1 MPARR
6 PARARAAAVA
16 TGAAV
21 LGALAVPSPSLA
33 SHATDS
39 RATAG
44 FAPTASTPASG
55 SARGAAGDL
64 LADPARGRAAVTELG
79 GRIDVAAARNDLS
92 ARALEDLLLEDRT
105 MWLDETGRLY
115 AVDPAPPAP
124 EAPAGRASADPAAGV
139 APLDQTFA
147 LHSNPGATRTIFLDV
162 DGAVVSGTGWNT
174 DSGVGTT
181 HPAWDPAGNGA
192 SFTDAEKLEVQ
203 KVWAIVAEDYAP
215 WQVDVTT
222 ADPGTAGLTR
232 TGPADL
238 TYGTRALI
246 TPSPDAWSKLCD
258 SQCGGVAYLGVY
270 GGTGDPSPTQ
280 PAWVFPPALDDDAK
294 AVAEAISHE
303 VGHNLGLT
311 HDGNAT
317 SDYDEGHGAWA
328 PIMGASYY
336 EPITQWS
343 QGSYVGAN
351 NSQDDLA
358 TITGYLPRRAD
369 EAGPTVGGA
378 AALPA
383 TGVSSYITDRT
394 DVDAF
399 RLGSCGSGATA
410 TISPAEVGA
419 DLDVKASLLD
429 PGGAVVATS
438 DPASTQVDRET
449 ASGMGASLT
458 IPAGTGSTL
467 LVDGTGNGPWSTGYD
482 DYASLGAYTVTVTGC
497 TSDTSLPSAPTAVAA
512 TPDASAPTI
521 TLTWAAPSSPGASAI
536 TGYRVTRLD
545 TGAGTLLPASARSF
559 AFTGLEPGTRYDLTV
574 AAVNGS
580 GPGPVATT
588 SATTYSPTTTPGA
601 PRGTYAVWNADPDRV
616 KIAWAPPADDGGAE
630 VTSYAVRIDGTSR
643 GSVAAT
649 FDGVYLSGP
658 FSLGTHTATIRAVN
672 AAGAGP
678 PVDATF
684 TVAAPP
690 ANDDA
695 GAARALTGATGAT
708 SGTTFGATGAAGDPV
723 APAGAG
729 RHSVWF
735 TWTAPSRAPVRFA
748 TGATTGDTRATARD
762 TTLAIYRG
770 APGSLVEV
778 AANDDSGS
786 GTFFSAVDLT
796 PVAGT
801 RYLVVVDSFS
811 TDGAAGP
818 FTLAWASTEL
828 APGAPSRVS
837 ATRGD
842 GSALVSWSAG
852 EPGTQ
857 PVTGWRVT
865 ASPGGRQATVGGSAS
880 SATVGGL
887 RNGTSYRF
895 SVQALSAAGDS
906 PSSVTSPAVVPAGVP
921 LVMARPRVQVRGR
934 TMTVRWSPA
943 GANGDPVTGYQVVI
957 KGARN
962 RTMPAAATR
971 LVIRRMRPGRYA
983 LRIQAANGMGLAPL
997 GPTTRV
1003 RVRR

>member
-1 MPARR
+1 M
-6 PARARAAAVA
+6 
-16 TGAAV
+16 
-21 LGALAVPSPSLA
+21 
-33 SHATDS
+33 
-39 RATAG
+39 
-44 FAPTASTPASG
+44 
-55 SARGAAGDL
+55 
-64 LADPARGRAAVTELG
+64 
-79 GRIDVAAARNDLS
+79 
-92 ARALEDLLLEDRT
+92 
-105 MWLDETGRLY
+105 
-115 AVDPAPPAP
+115 
-124 EAPAGRASADPAAGV
+124 
-139 APLDQTFA
+139 
-147 LHSNPGATRTIFLDV
+147 
-162 DGAVVSGTGWNT
+162 
-174 DSGVGTT
+174 
-181 HPAWDPAGNGA
+181 
-192 SFTDAEKLEVQ
+192 Q
-203 KVWAIVAEDYAP
+203 KVWAVVAEDYAP

-222 ADPGTAGLTR
+222 ADPGAPGLTR
-232 TGPADL
+232 SGPADL

-246 TPSPDAWSKLCD
+246 TPSPDAWSKLCQ

-270 GGTGDPSPTQ
+270 GDSGDPSPTQ
-280 PAWVFPPALDDDAK
+280 PAWVFPPALGNDPK
-294 AVAEAISHE
+294 AVAEAVSHE
-303 VGHNLGLT
+303 VGHNLNLT

-358 TITGYLPRRAD
+358 SITGYLPRRAD
-369 EAGPTVGGA
+369 EAGSTVVGA

-419 DLDVKASLLD
+419 DLDVRASLLD

-438 DPASTQVDRET
+438 DPASAQVDRET

-482 DYASLGAYTVTVTGC
+482 DYASLGAYTVSVTGC
-497 TSDTSLPSAPTAVAA
+497 TSDTSLPSAPTSVAA

-521 TLTWAAPSSPGASAI
+521 TLTWGSPTSSGASAI

-559 AFTGLEPGTRYDLTV
+559 AFTELEPGARYDLTV

-580 GPGPVATT
+580 GPGPVATA
-588 SATTYSPTTTPGA
+588 SATTYSPTTVPGA

-616 KIAWAPPADDGGAE
+616 KILWAPPDDDGGAE
-630 VTSYAVRIDGTSR
+630 VTSYAVRLDGTSR

-649 FDGVYLSGP
+649 FEGVYLSGP

-678 PVDATF
+678 PVDAVF

-690 ANDDA
+690 TNDDA
-695 GAARALTGATGAT
+695 GAALALTGAAGAAN
-708 SGTTFGATGAAGDPV
+708 GTTFGATGAADDPT
-723 APAGAG
+723 APAGAA

-735 TWTAPSRAPVRFA
+735 AWTAPSRAPVRLA
-748 TGATTGDTRATARD
+748 TGAATGDARADRRD
-762 TTLAIYRG
+762 TTLAVYRG
-770 APGSLVEV
+770 ARGSLVEV
-778 AANDDSGS
+778 SANDDSGS
-786 GTFFSAVDLT
+786 GTLFSAVDLT

-818 FTLAWASTEL
+818 FTLAWASAEL
-828 APGAPSRVS
+828 APDAPSRVS

-865 ASPGGRQATVGGSAS
+865 ASPGGRQTTVAGSTT

-887 RNGTSYRF
+887 SNGTAYRF
-895 SVQALSAAGDS
+895 SVQAVSAAG
-906 PSSVTSPAVVPAGVP
+906 TSPASTSSAAVTPAGAP
-921 LVMARPRVQVRGR
+921 LRMATPRAQVRGR
-934 TMTVRWSPA
+934 TVTVRWTA
-943 GANGDPVTGYQVVI
+943 ATANGDPLTGYLVTV

-962 RTMPAAATR
+962 RAARATATATR
-971 LVIRRMRPGRYA
+971 TVMRRMRPGRYTVR
-983 LRIQAANGMGLAPL
+983 LQAINGLGHSPL
-997 GPTTRV
+997 SPVARV
-1003 RVRR
+1003 RIRR